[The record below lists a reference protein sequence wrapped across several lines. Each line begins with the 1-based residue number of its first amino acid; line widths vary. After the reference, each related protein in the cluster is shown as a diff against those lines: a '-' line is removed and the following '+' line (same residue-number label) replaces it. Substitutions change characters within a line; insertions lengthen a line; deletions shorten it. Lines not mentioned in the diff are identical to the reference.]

1 MPPTR
6 GEILALTQEIYL
18 QDLVL
23 SIYRVYLTRLRDRDG
38 RAILESYV
46 RSEEDRRR
54 RIERHLEGRG
64 AAASTRLRRLF
75 GGAGR
80 LYGRATSWLGTR
92 LMLRIIL
99 SASRRAARRACA
111 SLGADPRPEMI
122 FLATLRARN
131 EGDLLDAMR
140 QHLID
145 TRPRKA

>member
-1 MPPTR
+1 M
-6 GEILALTQEIYL
+6 
-18 QDLVL
+18 
-23 SIYRVYLTRLRDRDG
+23 
-38 RAILESYV
+38 
-46 RSEEDRRR
+46 
-54 RIERHLEGRG
+54 
-64 AAASTRLRRLF
+64 
-75 GGAGR
+75 
-80 LYGRATSWLGTR
+80 YGRATSWLGTR
-92 LMLRIIL
+92 LTLRIIL